1 MTRTEQTRRQLEDEV
16 RRDIADLVGRALS
29 NDKVAMRVLRAMI
42 AEVPAVLPII
52 FRQLPSRAQPV
63 TRVASQ
69 G

>member
-16 RRDIADLVGRALS
+16 RRDIADLVGRALC

-52 FRQLPSRAQPV
+52 FPAAALKGAAKSRAAGQ
-63 TRVASQ
+63 T
-69 G
+69 